1 MRRDNL
7 FIGRS
12 RYEPPSEDMVELFRK
27 KAEAEDLD
35 KCSVRGCDLPVKRSM
50 SAEAVHAKV
59 PGLQFKGKDPRRV
72 RLCKEHYKEYK
83 KATREDRK
91 LDRLSWGH

>member
-1 MRRDNL
+1 
-7 FIGRS
+7 
-12 RYEPPSEDMVELFRK
+12 MVELFRK
-27 KAEAEDLD
+27 KAEADDPE
-35 KCSVRGCDLPVKRSM
+35 KCSVRGCNLPVKRSI
-50 SAEAVHAKV
+50 SAEAVHGAV
-59 PGLQFKGKDPRRV
+59 PSLEFKGKDPRRV